1 MEAEEY
7 GRNLENIGRGCGGRI
22 NSGDKNRGGKGKQ
35 ERRKGDGEIG
45 KKRREDGMSA
55 LEAGSNGK
63 VKKKK
68 MKQETQR
75 KGGREGEKKRGE
87 HCWHPS
93 K

>member
-1 MEAEEY
+1 
-7 GRNLENIGRGCGGRI
+7 
-22 NSGDKNRGGKGKQ
+22 
-35 ERRKGDGEIG
+35 
-45 KKRREDGMSA
+45 MSA